1 MIFSRFFDFETVGEI
16 ELDQAAEINI
26 RELALCIAE
35 LDNASLTTG
44 DFLRI
49 LFVLEEDG
57 TFGKASLLV
66 NTVLHIIVNAG
77 TCVKVGNLLES
88 GILVGFNGCKSR
100 AECSFRLDTGE
111 HGMDEFPCHAVLIDG
126 TPLFHKDLRILFQ
139 ISRFLFICGASCLFL
154 IATLESH
161 QDNDESDEDDNVNHD
176 ENLHFLF
183 IHIIPFKKRRF
194 KNNLKFNLKKT
205 SKFKVKIENLGA
217 YFLYSSCMSED
228 IHKLPSQII
237 YNNLKEMMRAKNTA
251 HESIFKFHW
260 KKMWPFSLI
269 WPQVD
274 FIRIVRLMGELR
286 KNVST
291 QKNLVKE
298 AKSKAK
304 PYEKTFLDTV
314 PAYLDG
320 LDTSCKS
327 LADVAQWKQDMLEK
341 KLHHDVKMMRDVS
354 EYNQILKAYEK
365 AQKDLVQA
373 GAFVRAGWV
382 EALQGFMNETEG
394 EACKQ

>member
-1 MIFSRFFDFETVGEI
+1 MIFSRFFDFKAVSEI
-16 ELDQAAEINI
+16 ELDQAAEIDI
-26 RELALCIAE
+26 LELALGIFE
-35 LDNASLTTG
+35 LDNATLTASH
-44 DFLRI
+44 FLHI
-49 LFVLEEDG
+49 FFVLEEDG
-57 TFGKASLLV
+57 TFSKAGFLV
-66 NTVLHIIVNAG
+66 DAVLHIFINAG
-77 TCVKVGNLLES
+77 TCVKVRNLLKT
-88 GILVGFNGCKSR
+88 GILVGFNGRKSR
-100 AECSFRLDTGE
+100 AKGGFGLCTGE
-111 HGMDEFPCHAVLIDG
+111 HGMDEFPGHAVLIDG
-126 TPLFHKDLRILFQ
+126 TPLFHEDLRILFQ
-139 ISRFLFICGASCLFL
+139 ISRFLFICGSLGLFL
-154 IATLESH
+154 IAALESH
-161 QDNDESDEDDNVNHD
+161 QDNDESDEDDNINHD

-194 KNNLKFNLKKT
+194 KNNLNFNLKKT

-320 LDTSCKS
+320 LDISCKC

-365 AQKDLVQA
+365 AQNDLVQA

-382 EALQGFMNETEG
+382 EALQGFINETEG